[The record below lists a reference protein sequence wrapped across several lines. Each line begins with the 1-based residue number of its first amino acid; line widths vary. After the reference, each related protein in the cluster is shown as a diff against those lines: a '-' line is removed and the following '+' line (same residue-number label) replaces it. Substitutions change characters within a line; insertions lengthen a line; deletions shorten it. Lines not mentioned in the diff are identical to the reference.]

1 LQLSKIAINDG
12 IVMDDNALTFIAK
25 KADGALRD
33 AQSLF
38 DQVISFGGKN
48 IDSAIVSQMLN
59 LIDDDVYF
67 NFSDAI
73 LSKDFIQAFEI
84 SKIVYDNGW
93 NYIDFTNG
101 LIEHFRNILTT
112 VLKKDTSFVETS
124 EEFKKKYLNYIKS
137 FSESDLLRILLYLS
151 KVEKE
156 IKISQN
162 QKLYMELALSHLIG
176 IESSST
182 ITEILNNLPKDLINT
197 TKSFEIQKDKIEIS
211 NDLSKI
217 AEIPITSEKNEETTI
232 NNITN
237 IDDNLSNDENS
248 LINAIINELGGREF
262 K

>member
-1 LQLSKIAINDG
+1 
-12 IVMDDNALTFIAK
+12 
-25 KADGALRD
+25 
-33 AQSLF
+33 
-38 DQVISFGGKN
+38 
-48 IDSAIVSQMLN
+48 MLN

-73 LSKDFIQAFEI
+73 LKKDFIQAFEI

-124 EEFKKKYLNYIKS
+124 DEFKKKYINYINS

-162 QKLYMELALSHLIG
+162 QKLYIELALSHLIG

-182 ITEILNNLPKDLINT
+182 ITEILNNIPKDLVNSD
-197 TKSFEIQKDKIEIS
+197 KSFEKHTVAQIVNKVS
-211 NDLSKI
+211 
-217 AEIPITSEKNEETTI
+217 SEKSEENNEIHVEKSI
-232 NNITN
+232 KNITN
-237 IDDNLSNDENS
+237 IDDNLSNDEIP